1 MENIDF
7 FYNQMCKVSN
17 DIDNIIIPHIKKT
30 KPMANFQIGVI
41 IKMANLN
48 LDSIYETALTVY
60 RKLPLKERKIFINN
74 YRHIRQ
80 EMRDKVSIE
89 YQNGEY
95 YKKDYSKFYDRFVR
109 YTSDILFL
117 EKTTSF
123 KSKLLCKNYNDDYSL
138 LAKAYKDLNEML
150 FSHINKTQILSDDQL
165 WCIIPLIRE
174 ILITIRDRAYEVYDE
189 VPEMIKHK
197 LYDEYAYSDEC
208 EQCIDELNSINTELR
223 GKKVNITSDMTDDE
237 HEFWKAERVK
247 HLQEIFPSKS
257 DDEPYDEEWFV
268 KHKKMYNDKY

>member
-1 MENIDF
+1 MVDIDF

-80 EMRDKVSIE
+80 EMRDKVSLE

-95 YKKDYSKFYDRFVR
+95 YKKSYSKFYDRFIG

-150 FSHINKTQILSDDQL
+150 FSHINKKQLLSDDQL

-174 ILITIRDRAYEVYDE
+174 VLITIRDRAYEVYDE
-189 VPEMIKHK
+189 VPEIIKHK
-197 LYDEYAYSDEC
+197 LYEEYAYSDEC
-208 EQCIDELNSINTELR
+208 EQCIDELNSINIELR

-237 HEFWKAERVK
+237 HSLWKAERVEY
-247 HLQEIFPSKS
+247 LQDLLHEVG
-257 DDEPYDEEWFV
+257 YEEWYV
-268 KHKKMYNDKY
+268 ERGIMYNDNF

>member
-1 MENIDF
+1 MVDIDF

-60 RKLPLKERKIFINN
+60 RKLPLKERKIFISN

-80 EMRDKVSIE
+80 EMHDKVSLE

-95 YKKDYSKFYDRFVR
+95 YKKDYSKFYDRFIR

-123 KSKLLCKNYNDDYSL
+123 KSKLLYKNYNDDYSL
-138 LAKAYKDLNEML
+138 LSKAYKDLNEML
-150 FSHINKTQILSDDQL
+150 FSHINNKQLLSDDQL

-174 ILITIRDRAYEVYDE
+174 VLITIRDRAYEVYDE

-208 EQCIDELNSINTELR
+208 EQYINELNSINFELR
-223 GKKVNITSDMTDDE
+223 GKKVNITSDMTEDE
-237 HEFWKAERVK
+237 HSLWKAERVEY
-247 HLQEIFPSKS
+247 LNELYNEYGGEQWYVERGI
-257 DDEPYDEEWFV
+257 
-268 KHKKMYNDKY
+268 MYNDNY

>member
-1 MENIDF
+1 MVDIDF

-60 RKLPLKERKIFINN
+60 RKLPLKERKILINN

-80 EMRDKVSIE
+80 EMQDKVSLE

-95 YKKDYSKFYDRFVR
+95 YKKDYSKFYDRFIR

-123 KSKLLCKNYNDDYSL
+123 KSKLLYKNYNDDYSL
-138 LAKAYKDLNEML
+138 LSKAYKDLNEMI
-150 FSHINKTQILSDDQL
+150 FSHINKKQVLSNDQL

-174 ILITIRDRAYEVYDE
+174 VLITIRERAYEVYDE
-189 VPEMIKHK
+189 VPEIIKHK

-208 EQCIDELNSINTELR
+208 EQYIDELNKINFELR
-223 GKKVNITSDMTDDE
+223 GKKVSITSDMTEDE
-237 HEFWKAERVK
+237 HEYWKAERVEY
-247 HLQEIFPSKS
+247 LNESLNENCS
-257 DDEPYDEEWFV
+257 DEDWYVERGI
-268 KHKKMYNDKY
+268 MYNDNY